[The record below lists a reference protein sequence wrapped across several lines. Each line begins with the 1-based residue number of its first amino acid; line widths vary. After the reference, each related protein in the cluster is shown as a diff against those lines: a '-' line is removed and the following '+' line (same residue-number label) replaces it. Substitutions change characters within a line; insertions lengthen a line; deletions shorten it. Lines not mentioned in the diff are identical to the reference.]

1 MNAKSPIIQMF
12 QVDKVY
18 GQDILAL
25 QKVSLQVEEG
35 EFVFLTGP
43 SGAGKTTL
51 LRLILCAE
59 KPTRGQVLVDQR
71 NVTRIT
77 RSQIPRLRRRMGF
90 VFQDFKLLNNLDV
103 YENVAFAMRVT
114 GVRESEIRKRVDYV
128 LRSVQLEEKMHANPL
143 KLSGGERQ
151 RVAIARALVHS
162 PKLLLA
168 DEPTGNLDPD
178 LTLDILNLFMR
189 INGLGTTVI
198 LATHDR
204 PLIERFP
211 KRVIALERGRVVH
224 LDRISDSEV

>member
-12 QVDKVY
+12 QVDKIY
-18 GQDILAL
+18 GHDILAL

-162 PKLLLA
+162 PKILLA

-189 INGLGTTVI
+189 INDLGTTVI